1 MSAPSAQALDW
12 VARQVGS
19 SVEATRVL
27 VGGKSSAVH
36 SVTVGGEELVLR
48 QFVDREWWAS
58 EPDPATREAGIL
70 RLLERSDVPTNRLIA
85 VDDDGSESGHPTV
98 LMSLMPGEVVL
109 DPDDVDAWLGAMAS
123 VLPQIH
129 ALPVTPDEL
138 PQTYFRYHADEALIV
153 PDWSHEP
160 DAWRAAFDAL
170 QEPAP
175 PYEPTFIHRD
185 YHPANILFADGQV
198 SAVIDWVNACRG
210 PAAVDV
216 GHCRLNLAILH
227 GVDVAECFRAAYER
241 ITELGQDP
249 YWDLMT
255 AVQFLAEP
263 EMFEGW
269 IDLGVPVIARE
280 TLRARIDAYV
290 ASIVRRASNQRT

>member
-12 VARQVGS
+12 VARKVGS
-19 SVEATRVL
+19 KIERTREL
-27 VGGKSSAVH
+27 SGGSTSAVNAI
-36 SVTVGGEELVLR
+36 TVGGEELVLR

-70 RLLERSDVPTNRLIA
+70 RLLERSDVPTPRLVA

-98 LMSLMPGEVVL
+98 LMSLMPGEIVPN
-109 DPDDVDAWLGAMAS
+109 PDHVDAWLDAIAA

-160 DAWRAAFDAL
+160 DAWQAAFDAL

-175 PYEPTFIHRD
+175 PHEPTFIHRD

-198 SAVIDWVNACRG
+198 SGVVDWVNACRG

-216 GHCRLNLAILH
+216 GHCRLTLAILY
-227 GVDVAECFRAAYER
+227 GVDVAERFRAAYER
-241 ITELGQDP
+241 ITGLGQDP

-255 AVQFLAEP
+255 PVQFLSEP
-263 EMFEGW
+263 GMFEGLTQ
-269 IDLGVPVIARE
+269 LGFPMIERNAQ
-280 TLRARIDAYV
+280 RARMDQYV
-290 ASIVRRASNQRT
+290 VSIVERL